1 MKQESTQATSVNAL
15 NRAKMYQLVLFPMN
29 NGATNV
35 YYILTMNF
43 IAYYANGVLG
53 LLLAFATTM
62 VTLMRA
68 GDAFIDPIIGAI
80 MDRTSTKWG
89 KFRPFMVIGN
99 LIMIVS
105 SILLYFG
112 TRIISED
119 MMWLRYLC
127 FILFYALNMV
137 GYTFQTSVTR
147 SGQTCLT
154 NDPKQRPLFT
164 IFNTIASLIGM
175 GLVQFLAPIVTGG
188 NYRTEEFFNIMIPLA
203 MIVSAIMTALAVIGI
218 AEKDRPEFFGLGGE
232 GGKEKEA
239 QEDGGD
245 RGRQHYRSPG
255 PDLCGICH
263 ILQQPFHVLYEDQWD
278 GLLSEK
284 RKPGGGL
291 YEAAGGG
298 LCLNA

>member
-89 KFRPFMVIGN
+89 KFRPFMVLGN

-127 FILFYALNMV
+127 FILLDIH
-137 GYTFQTSVTR
+137 SR
-147 SGQTCLT
+147 HRLH
-154 NDPKQRPLFT
+154 
-164 IFNTIASLIGM
+164 
-175 GLVQFLAPIVTGG
+175 VQ
-188 NYRTEEFFNIMIPLA
+188 
-203 MIVSAIMTALAVIGI
+203 
-218 AEKDRPEFFGLGGE
+218 DR
-232 GGKEKEA
+232 
-239 QEDGGD
+239 
-245 RGRQHYRSPG
+245 
-255 PDLCGICH
+255 
-263 ILQQPFHVLYEDQWD
+263 HV
-278 GLLSEK
+278 
-284 RKPGGGL
+284 
-291 YEAAGGG
+291 
-298 LCLNA
+298 